1 MRHKETHFINMPAY
15 ANKIIEFAM
24 GVLSDKL
31 KKRVI
36 VRSSLY
42 VLVLI

>member
-1 MRHKETHFINMPAY
+1 MRHKETHFLNMPPF

-31 KKRVI
+31 KKRVTVI
-36 VRSSLY
+36 
-42 VLVLI
+42 

>member
-1 MRHKETHFINMPAY
+1 MNLPQY
-15 ANKIIEFAM
+15 ANKVMEFAM

-36 VRSSLY
+36 VRI
-42 VLVLI
+42 VNGFFFACK